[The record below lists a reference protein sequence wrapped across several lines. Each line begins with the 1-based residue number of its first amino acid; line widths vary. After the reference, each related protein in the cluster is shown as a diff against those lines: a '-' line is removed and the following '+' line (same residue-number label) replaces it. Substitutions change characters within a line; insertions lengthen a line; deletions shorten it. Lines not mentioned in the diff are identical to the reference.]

1 MGFDIRMPI
10 GMLFTLFGILLIGY
24 GAATRGSAM
33 YAEHSL
39 GLNMNL
45 RWGVALLAFWLV
57 TDPGGS
63 ATWIKVNV
71 LFNLRD
77 AAEAIITFVKGVFN
91 G

>member
-10 GMLFTLFGILLIGY
+10 GMLFSVFGILLIGY

-45 RWGVALLAFWLV
+45 WWGVALLVFGLVMLALTRLRRKQQPAFDKAKPAVADL
-57 TDPGGS
+57 PS
-63 ATWIKVNV
+63 IEK
-71 LFNLRD
+71 
-77 AAEAIITFVKGVFN
+77 
-91 G
+91 